1 MEKQSLT
8 LMLFYPSNT
17 CWVLK
22 RIQMSGHVNTYIH
35 VTRLGKAEAL
45 TFG

>member
-8 LMLFYPSNT
+8 VMLFYPSDI

-22 RIQMSGHVNTYIH
+22 RFQTSGHVNMYIH
-35 VTRLGKAEAL
+35 AARLGKDGAL